1 MGLSLK
7 WQRPF
12 TKGTI
17 EEPEYFPCALVRQR
31 NIPAISPPPR
41 PGYKPIYNRNFLP
54 LVSSPGRHKP
64 IFFYL
69 SVLFCYSP
77 VTIELRDC
85 DDINHLN
92 PPTKLN
98 N

>member
-1 MGLSLK
+1 MGVSLK

-31 NIPAISPPPR
+31 NIPAISPR
-41 PGYKPIYNRNFLP
+41 NRNFLP

-69 SVLFCYSP
+69 SVSCFAMVPLQ
-77 VTIELRDC
+77 L
-85 DDINHLN
+85 
-92 PPTKLN
+92 K
-98 N
+98 